1 MAFKSILAYLC
12 LSACSHGWSLLTD
25 SCRACVMVAKSGA
38 EQEQRLV
45 KPRRFL
51 ASQMSLAQWQLISP
65 LFHLWGIK
73 INLGSLFGWCTV
85 NCWSRSQQMAV
96 SDPGSWGPAHSAG
109 TALEG
114 VLVVA
119 LCFSPGRISFVP
131 LVSAWWSGWGHH
143 ALAGLPGGRHKPLH
157 VADHLCSGTVTH
169 RTQHQLCRH
178 LPLCRMTSDSAQLG
192 VTFCFWLCEG
202 HLGIC
207 KGQGE
212 LCHGIEAMWC
222 AGQHCAFL
230 ACMMVTPICS
240 NCSVGLQKIAT
251 SAYLIASLP
260 RGWFLEN

>member
-65 LFHLWGIK
+65 LFHLWSIK

-119 LCFSPGRISFVP
+119 LCFSPGQIFCSLGFCLVIRLGSPRFSWASWWEAQTSPCSWPP
-131 LVSAWWSGWGHH
+131 LLRDRVKHS
-143 ALAGLPGGRHKPLH
+143 
-157 VADHLCSGTVTH
+157 
-169 RTQHQLCRH
+169 TQHQLCRH

-212 LCHGIEAMWC
+212 LCHGIEAMWF